1 MTPKGEPPPSA
12 SVDASPSASSLPE
25 LLGQIDAIAEGAT
38 DTDTIASGFPSL
50 DRSIGGGFRRGDLAV
65 LGGDV
70 GSGKSAFALAIALRA
85 AERQS
90 VAYFSAEMTP
100 QRLMER
106 VLAMEGRVR
115 VDELRQGTLDEMAR
129 ARVGAAAVRLRERLP
144 RFGRVS
150 TDSEDG
156 LPEGWEESG
165 VPDFVIVDSIQGIG
179 ANRRDTAE
187 EQASAVRALK
197 TLALDAGIAI
207 LATAQLPFLGVR
219 TDRRPQLDDF
229 GALGA
234 VKHHADVVIA
244 LYREGMYDSARDVEG
259 ATELLVRKNRHGN
272 VGYVDLFFYAQW
284 MRFEDM
290 LDPDR

>member
-1 MTPKGEPPPSA
+1 MKEPPTEIGA
-12 SVDASPSASSLPE
+12 ASSLPE
-25 LLGQIDAIAEGAT
+25 LLGQIDAIAEGAQ
-38 DTDTIASGFPSL
+38 DTDTIVSGFPSL
-50 DRSIGGGFRRGDLAV
+50 DRSLGGGFRRGDLAV

-85 AERQS
+85 AERHA

-106 VLAMEGRVR
+106 VIAMEGRVR

-144 RFGRVS
+144 RFGKLS
-150 TDSEDG
+150 LDSENG
-156 LPEGWEESG
+156 LPDGWDEIG
-165 VPDFVIVDSIQGIG
+165 VPDLVILDSIQGIG
-179 ANRRDTAE
+179 AGRRDAAE
-187 EQASAVRALK
+187 EQATAVRALK
-197 TLALDAGIAI
+197 SLALDAGVAI
-207 LATAQLPFLGVR
+207 LATAQLPQLSAR
-219 TDRRPQLDDF
+219 ADRRPQLDDF

-234 VKHHADVVIA
+234 VKHHADVVLA
-244 LYREGMYDSARDVEG
+244 LYREGMYDAARDIEG

-272 VGYVDLFFYAQW
+272 TGYVDLYFYAQW

>member
-1 MTPKGEPPPSA
+1 MTPKGEPPSTAAPEA
-12 SVDASPSASSLPE
+12 SASSLPE
-25 LLGQIDAIAEGAT
+25 LLGQIDAIAEGAA
-38 DTDTIASGFPSL
+38 DTDTIPSGFQSL

-70 GSGKSAFALAIALRA
+70 GSGKSAFALAMALRA

-150 TDSEDG
+150 SDSEHG
-156 LPEGWEESG
+156 LPEGWEEAG
-165 VPDFVIVDSIQGIG
+165 VPDLVVIDSIQGIG
-179 ANRRDTAE
+179 AGRRDAAE
-187 EQASAVRALK
+187 EHAAAVRALK

-207 LATAQLPFLGVR
+207 LATAQLPLLGVR

-234 VKHHADVVIA
+234 VKHHADVVLA
-244 LYREGMYDSARDVEG
+244 LYRESMYDSARDVEG

-272 VGYVDLFFYAQW
+272 VGYVDLYFYAQW

>member
-1 MTPKGEPPPSA
+1 MTSDGESSAPS
-12 SVDASPSASSLPE
+12 DAAATSLPE
-25 LLGQIDAIAEGAT
+25 LLGQIDAIAEGAP
-38 DTDTIASGFPSL
+38 DTDTITSGFPSL
-50 DRSIGGGFRRGDLAV
+50 DRSIGGGFRRGDLAM

-70 GSGKSAFALAIALRA
+70 GSGKSAFALAIALRS
-85 AERQS
+85 AERHS

-115 VDELRQGTLDEMAR
+115 VDELRQGTLDELAR

-150 TDSEDG
+150 ADTEDG
-156 LPEGWEESG
+156 LPEGWDAAG
-165 VPDFVIVDSIQGIG
+165 VPDFVIIDAIQGIG
-179 ANRRDTAE
+179 AGRRETAE

-207 LATAQLPFLGVR
+207 LATAQLPLLAVR
-219 TDRRPQLDDF
+219 PDRRPQLDDF

-234 VKHHADVVIA
+234 VKHHADVVLG

-259 ATELLVRKNRHGN
+259 ATELLVRKNRHGS
-272 VGYVDLFFYAQW
+272 VGYVDLYFYAQW

>member
-1 MTPKGEPPPSA
+1 MKEPPTEIGA
-12 SVDASPSASSLPE
+12 ASSLPE
-25 LLGQIDAIAEGAT
+25 LLGQIDAIAEGAQ
-38 DTDTIASGFPSL
+38 DTDTIVSGFPSL
-50 DRSIGGGFRRGDLAV
+50 DRSLGGGFRRGDLAV

-85 AERQS
+85 AERHA

-144 RFGRVS
+144 RFGKLS
-150 TDSEDG
+150 LDSENG
-156 LPEGWEESG
+156 LPDGWDEIG
-165 VPDFVIVDSIQGIG
+165 VPDLVILDSIQGIG
-179 ANRRDTAE
+179 AGRRDAAE
-187 EQASAVRALK
+187 EQATAVRALK
-197 TLALDAGIAI
+197 SLALDAGVAI
-207 LATAQLPFLGVR
+207 LATAQLPQLSAR
-219 TDRRPQLDDF
+219 ADRRPQLDDF

-234 VKHHADVVIA
+234 VKHHADVVLA
-244 LYREGMYDSARDVEG
+244 LYREGMYDAARDIEG

-272 VGYVDLFFYAQW
+272 TGYVDLYFYAQW

>member
-1 MTPKGEPPPSA
+1 MTMKGESQ
-12 SVDASPSASSLPE
+12 SVAPESASSLPE
-25 LLGQIDAIAEGAT
+25 LLGQIDAIAEGAS
-38 DTDTIASGFPSL
+38 DTDTIGSGFPSL
-50 DRSIGGGFRRGDLAV
+50 DRSIGGGFRRGDLAI

-70 GSGKSAFALAIALRA
+70 GSGKSALALAIALRA
-85 AERQS
+85 AEHHS
-90 VAYFSAEMTP
+90 VRYFSGEMTP

-115 VDELRQGTLDEMAR
+115 VDELRQGTFDELAR

-144 RFGRVS
+144 RFGRLS
-150 TDSEDG
+150 IDSADG
-156 LPEGWEESG
+156 LPNGWEEAG
-165 VPDFVIVDSIQGIG
+165 VPDLVMIDSLQAIG
-179 ANRRDTAE
+179 AGRRDAAE
-187 EQASAVRALK
+187 EQAAAVRALK
-197 TLALDAGIAI
+197 SLALDAGIAI
-207 LATAQLPFLGVR
+207 LATAHLPLLGTR

-234 VKHHADVVIA
+234 VKHHADVVLA
-244 LYREGMYDSARDVEG
+244 LYREGMYDSARDIEG

-272 VGYVDLFFYAQW
+272 TGYVDLYFYAQW

>member
-1 MTPKGEPPPSA
+1 MTKSEQHSA
-12 SVDASPSASSLPE
+12 DGVASSLPE
-25 LLGQIDAIAEGAT
+25 LLGQIDAIAEGAP

-50 DRSIGGGFRRGDLAV
+50 DRSLGGGFRRGDLVV

-85 AERQS
+85 AERHS
-90 VAYFSAEMTP
+90 VAYFSSEMTP

-106 VLAMEGRVR
+106 VLAIEGRVR
-115 VDELRQGTLDEMAR
+115 VDELRQGALDELSR

-144 RFGRVS
+144 RFGKLS
-150 TDSEDG
+150 LDSDDG
-156 LPEGWEESG
+156 LPDGWDEVG
-165 VPDFVIVDSIQGIG
+165 VPDLVIVDSVQGIG
-179 ANRRDTAE
+179 GGRRDAAE

-197 TLALDAGIAI
+197 SLALDAGVAI
-207 LATAQLPFLGVR
+207 LATAQLPQLSAR
-219 TDRRPQLDDF
+219 ADRRPQLDDF

-234 VKHHADVVIA
+234 VKHHADVVLA
-244 LYREGMYDSARDVEG
+244 LYREGMYDNARDIEG
-259 ATELLVRKNRHGN
+259 ATELLLRKNRHGN
-272 VGYVDLFFYAQW
+272 TGYVDLYFYAQW

>member
-1 MTPKGEPPPSA
+1 MTQDESVVPESA
-12 SVDASPSASSLPE
+12 GSLPE
-25 LLGQIDAIAEGAT
+25 LLGQIDAIAEGAP
-38 DTDTIASGFPSL
+38 DTDTIGSGFPSV
-50 DRSIGGGFRRGDLAV
+50 DRSIGGGFRRGDLAI

-70 GSGKSAFALAIALRA
+70 GSGKSALALAIALRA
-85 AERQS
+85 SEHHA
-90 VAYFSAEMTP
+90 VAYFSGEMTP

-115 VDELRQGTLDEMAR
+115 VDELRQGTLDELAR

-144 RFGRVS
+144 RFGRLS
-150 TDSEDG
+150 IDSDDG
-156 LPEGWEESG
+156 LPEGWEEAG
-165 VPDFVIVDSIQGIG
+165 LPDLVMVDSLQAIG
-179 ANRRDTAE
+179 AGRRAAAE

-197 TLALDAGIAI
+197 NLALDAGIAV
-207 LATAQLPFLGVR
+207 LATAQLPLLAPR

-234 VKHHADVVIA
+234 VKHHADVVLA
-244 LYREGMYDSARDVEG
+244 LYREGMYDAARDIEG

-272 VGYVDLFFYAQW
+272 TGYVDLFFYAQS